1 MNVYIWLYI
10 LGACGIVSLGL
21 FLYSLNRDN
30 ILVKKLKL
38 KKKKILV
45 NWLLLVI
52 SIVCF
57 SMMIYLFI
65 YIQNQ
70 LNLFELN

>member
-1 MNVYIWLYI
+1 MNVYVWLYI
-10 LGACGIVSLGL
+10 LGACGVLSLGL
-21 FLYSLNRDN
+21 FLYSLSRDN
-30 ILVKKLKL
+30 VLVKKLKL

-52 SIVCF
+52 SILCF

-65 YIQNQ
+65 YIQNV
-70 LNLFELN
+70 LNLFEIN